1 MGKVVRSWA
10 PLRGRVVALAEHML
24 SRSLDDNGSPL
35 PHAMTHAAHW
45 LQARFILMTP
55 TSRRQSAAHILTHTN
70 IWLVHTPAFD
80 AVDLSLRSI
89 RLDGVSIC
97 RVQSSWT
104 PASSRRQSLT
114 IIQSQAS
121 IHGLISVLS
130 LPRYVIWGRSRL
142 QQIVM
147 VEMNAPCCSNG
158 PTRHR
163 ISSRI
168 SGIMRRYLG

>member
-1 MGKVVRSWA
+1 MASVRVTKKLTMMVFKI
-10 PLRGRVVALAEHML
+10 PTRGRTE
-24 SRSLDDNGSPL
+24 NC
-35 PHAMTHAAHW
+35 
-45 LQARFILMTP
+45 LQTADSKARFILLTP

-80 AVDLSLRSI
+80 ADDLSLRSI

-121 IHGLISVLS
+121 IHGLIGALS

-168 SGIMRRYLG
+168 SGIMRIYLG

>member
-1 MGKVVRSWA
+1 MQASWSN
-10 PLRGRVVALAEHML
+10 LSQLLWLANVFISSVL
-24 SRSLDDNGSPL
+24 SPVHTSDADE
-35 PHAMTHAAHW
+35 
-45 LQARFILMTP
+45 TP
-55 TSRRQSAAHILTHTN
+55 TAHILTHTN

-80 AVDLSLRSI
+80 ADDLSLRSI
-89 RLDGVSIC
+89 RLDGVSNC

-121 IHGLISVLS
+121 IHGLISALS

>member
-1 MGKVVRSWA
+1 MPLKLQQSA
-10 PLRGRVVALAEHML
+10 PQPMTHWTNTAKITAKWHIITTV
-24 SRSLDDNGSPL
+24 SRQSLDWTSK
-35 PHAMTHAAHW
+35 
-45 LQARFILMTP
+45 ARFILLTP
-55 TSRRQSAAHILTHTN
+55 SSRRQSAAQILTHTN

-80 AVDLSLRSI
+80 ADDLSLRGI

-104 PASSRRQSLT
+104 QASSRRQSLT
-114 IIQSQAS
+114 IIQSQAR
-121 IHGLISVLS
+121 IHGLISALS
-130 LPRYVIWGRSRL
+130 LPGYVIWGRSRL

>member
-1 MGKVVRSWA
+1 MHVCTDQCGDVRRAVWGHY
-10 PLRGRVVALAEHML
+10 LGRP
-24 SRSLDDNGSPL
+24 DTQ
-35 PHAMTHAAHW
+35 THTNITPK
-45 LQARFILMTP
+45 ARFILLTP
-55 TSRRQSAAHILTHTN
+55 TSRRQSAAQILTHTN
-70 IWLVHTPAFD
+70 IGPVHTPAFAAD
-80 AVDLSLRSI
+80 DLSLRSI

-97 RVQSSWT
+97 RVQSRWT
-104 PASSRRQSLT
+104 QASSRRQSLT

-121 IHGLISVLS
+121 IHGLISASSLS
-130 LPRYVIWGRSRL
+130 RYVIWGRSRL

>member
-1 MGKVVRSWA
+1 MSRPRVLRLITCNIHWTRQIACINVLYQWA
-10 PLRGRVVALAEHML
+10 MKCV
-24 SRSLDDNGSPL
+24 
-35 PHAMTHAAHW
+35 TK
-45 LQARFILMTP
+45 ARFILLTP
-55 TSRRQSAAHILTHTN
+55 SSRRQSAAHILTHTN

-80 AVDLSLRSI
+80 ADDLSLRSI

-104 PASSRRQSLT
+104 QASSRRQSLT

-121 IHGLISVLS
+121 IHGLISALS

>member
-1 MGKVVRSWA
+1 MDKPTQFA
-10 PLRGRVVALAEHML
+10 PIDDLNTLRAGLFAHNAATTHQRI
-24 SRSLDDNGSPL
+24 PL
-35 PHAMTHAAHW
+35 CK
-45 LQARFILMTP
+45 ARFILLTP
-55 TSRRQSAAHILTHTN
+55 SSRRQSAAQMLTHTN

-80 AVDLSLRSI
+80 ADHLSLRSI

-104 PASSRRQSLT
+104 QASSRRQSLT

-121 IHGLISVLS
+121 IHGLISALS